1 MSFCLSVNFYFVWCC
16 LHLQQACENAEQAVS
31 ELEEKV
37 EGQSREMEALQT
49 QNDDLNSLVK
59 VSPVASAGWLG
70 LLVNR

>member
-1 MSFCLSVNFYFVWCC
+1 M
-16 LHLQQACENAEQAVS
+16 S

-59 VSPVASAGWLG
+59 VSPVVSAG
-70 LLVNR
+70 

>member
-1 MSFCLSVNFYFVWCC
+1 M
-16 LHLQQACENAEQAVS
+16 S
-31 ELEEKV
+31 ELEEKL

-70 LLVNR
+70 LLVVDRYM

>member
-1 MSFCLSVNFYFVWCC
+1 M
-16 LHLQQACENAEQAVS
+16 S

-59 VSPVASAGWLG
+59 VSPVASADWDFWWIGTCSFIPS
-70 LLVNR
+70 LVPPNFPCGG

>member
-1 MSFCLSVNFYFVWCC
+1 M
-16 LHLQQACENAEQAVS
+16 QQACENAEQAVS

-49 QNDDLNSLVK
+49 QNNDLNCLVK

-70 LLVNR
+70 LLVDR